1 MIKVG
6 IIGATGYGGAELLRL
21 LLSHSEVE
29 VTSLAA
35 KMERAKEKIS
45 DIFPQLKGKTDLV
58 CSDFDMEKMVKL
70 TDLIF
75 LALPHKV
82 SMKIA
87 PRLLEEGKQII
98 DLSADYRLG
107 DSEAYKKWYDVKH
120 TSKHLL
126 NEAVYGL
133 PELYRNKIRNAA
145 LIANPGCYPTSVIL
159 GLAPLL
165 SHNLIE
171 HEEII
176 VDSKSGVSGAGR
188 FAGSGFSFPEV
199 SENFKA
205 YKIMSHAH
213 QPEMEE
219 QLSKFCQGKIKVVFV
234 PHLLPLKR
242 GILSTIYGK
251 LKKEARS
258 SEVLKIYHKFY
269 QDEPFVHILR
279 DGELPEIKA
288 ISGTNYC
295 QIGLQVDRSTKR
307 VVIVSALDN
316 LIKGAAGQAIQNMNI
331 MCGFKETEG
340 LELCAPIP

>member
-21 LLSHSEVE
+21 LLSHPEVE
-29 VTSLAA
+29 VASLAA
-35 KMERAKEKIS
+35 KMDRAREKIA
-45 DIFPQLKGKTDLV
+45 DIFPQLKGKTDLI
-58 CSDFDMEKMVKL
+58 CNNLDMEKMAKV
-70 TDLIF
+70 TDFIF
-75 LALPHKV
+75 LALPHKT

-87 PRLLEEGKQII
+87 PWLLEADKRVI
-98 DLSADYRLG
+98 DLSADYRLQDG
-107 DSEAYKKWYDVKH
+107 ETYKKWYKVKH

-126 NEAVYGL
+126 DEAVYGL
-133 PELYRNKIRNAA
+133 PELYRNKIKDAA

-188 FAGSGFSFPEV
+188 FAGDSFNFSEV
-199 SENFKA
+199 AENFKA

-219 QLSKFCQGKIKVVFV
+219 QLSKFCQGEVKVVFV

-258 SEVLKIYHKFY
+258 SEVLRIYHKFY
-269 QDEPFVHILR
+269 QNEPFVNVL
-279 DGELPEIKA
+279 DNELPEIRA

-295 QIGLQVDRSTKR
+295 QIGLHIDRSMKR
-307 VVIVSALDN
+307 IVIISALDN

-331 MCGFKETEG
+331 MCGFNETEG
-340 LELCAPIP
+340 LGLSTPIP

>member
-6 IIGATGYGGAELLRL
+6 IIGATGYGGVELLRL
-21 LLSHSEVE
+21 LLLHPEIE
-29 VTSLAA
+29 IACLAA
-35 KMERAKEKIS
+35 KMEQAKEKIA
-45 DIFPQLKGKTDLV
+45 DIFPQLKGKTDLI
-58 CSDFDMEKMVKL
+58 CSNLDIEKMVKL
-70 TDLIF
+70 TDFIF
-75 LALPHKV
+75 LALPHKI

-87 PRLLEEGKQII
+87 PRLLEEGKRVI
-98 DLSADYRLG
+98 DLSADYRLQDG
-107 DSEAYKKWYDVKH
+107 ETYKKWYDVKH

-133 PELYRNKIRNAA
+133 PELYRNKIKDAA

-165 SHNLIE
+165 CRNLIE
-171 HEEII
+171 YEEII

-199 SENFKA
+199 TENFKA

-219 QLSKFCQGKIKVVFV
+219 QLSKLSQGEVKVVFV

-258 SEVLKIYHKFY
+258 SEMRNIYHKFY
-269 QDEPFVHILR
+269 QNEPFVHIL
-279 DGELPEIKA
+279 DGELPEIRA

-295 QIGLQVDRSTKR
+295 QIGLQVDQSTKR
-307 VVIVSALDN
+307 VVIVSTLDN

>member
-21 LLSHSEVE
+21 LLSHPEIE

-35 KMERAKEKIS
+35 KMDRAKEKIAN
-45 DIFPQLKGKTDLV
+45 IFPQLKGKTDLICTDLDV
-58 CSDFDMEKMVKL
+58 EKMAKV
-70 TDLIF
+70 TDFIF

-87 PRLLEEGKQII
+87 PWLLEAGKRVI
-98 DLSADYRLG
+98 DLSADYRLQDG
-107 DSEAYKKWYDVKH
+107 EAYKKWYKVKH

-133 PELYRNKIRNAA
+133 PEFYRAEIRNAT
-145 LIANPGCYPTSVIL
+145 LVANPGCYPTSVIL

-176 VDSKSGVSGAGR
+176 IDSKSGVSGAGR
-188 FAGSGFSFPEV
+188 FAGDGFSFPEV
-199 SENFKA
+199 AENFKA

-213 QPEMEE
+213 QPEIEE
-219 QLSKFCQGKIKVVFV
+219 QLSKFCQQEVKVVFV

-258 SEVLKIYHKFY
+258 SEILKAYHKFY
-269 QDEPFVHILR
+269 QNEPFIDVL
-279 DGELPEIKA
+279 DDKLPETGV

-295 QIGLQVDRSTKR
+295 QIGLRLGQSMKR
-307 VVIVSALDN
+307 IVIISALDN
-316 LIKGAAGQAIQNMNI
+316 LIKGASGQAIQNMNI
-331 MCGFKETEG
+331 MCGFNETDG
-340 LELCAPIP
+340 LNLSTPIP